1 MTNVEETATSPFEF
15 AGGEVLLVDKPLEW
29 TSFDVVGKLRNTM
42 KPQKIKVGHAGTL
55 DPLASGL
62 LIICTGKF
70 TKKIDSFQ
78 AEDKEYTG
86 VITLGATTPS
96 YDLET
101 EIDQTFDYSHITD
114 ADIYK
119 TAQQFIGEIEQY
131 PPAHSAIKIKGE
143 RVYEKARRGEE
154 VELKARRV
162 TINSFAIEKIELPN
176 VHFKIRCSKGTY
188 IRSIA
193 HDFGKALA
201 IGSYLS
207 QLRRTKSG
215 DFHVDDAWNL
225 QDLIEKI
232 KLQKAAAQQH
242 KLTNN

>member
-1 MTNVEETATSPFEF
+1 MTNVEETASSPFDF

-101 EIDQTFDYSHITD
+101 EINQTFDYAHITE
-114 ADIYK
+114 ADIYE
-119 TAQQFIGEIEQY
+119 TAQQFVGEIEQY

-162 TINSFAIEKIELPN
+162 TIHSFAIEKIELPN
-176 VHFKIRCSKGTY
+176 VYFKIRCSKGTY

-201 IGSYLS
+201 IGSHLS

-232 KLQKAAAQQH
+232 KLHKTTVQQQA
-242 KLTNN
+242 NNT